1 MRLKDACNINSLT
14 LPEQTS
20 PNYRFRYIDISNVD
34 SDGNIVLSDEM
45 YFRDA
50 PSRARRII
58 KEGDT
63 IISTVRTYLKAIATV
78 NFPVEDVIVSTGF
91 AVCSPYTNVFPNY
104 LAYSFRTDCFID
116 EVCKKSTGVSYPAIT
131 ASALSAIEVPYCNE
145 RMQSRIVTYLDTKT
159 AAIDKRIAVLEKKQE
174 VYSRLR
180 KSIINRAVTRGLN
193 PNVPLK
199 DSGVDWI
206 GMIPEHWEVR
216 RMKDVSYMYSG
227 LTGKSGDDFRCEDES
242 VTKPFIPFT
251 NILNNTKVNPTQV
264 NKVVMTENE
273 DQNVVKK
280 DDLLFLMSSEDYES
294 IAKSAVVEDE
304 IGEVYLNSFCRGLR
318 PTTNDLYPFFLNY
331 ELQSSNN
338 RDALRFEAR
347 GFTRINIKVDRITS
361 HFVVLPPLPE
371 QRAIADYLNEKCAKI
386 DAAVENINKQVDAL
400 KRLKR
405 ALINEVV
412 TGKRKV

>member
-1 MRLKDACNINSLT
+1 MRLKDVCNINSLT
-14 LPEQTS
+14 LSEQTS
-20 PNYRFRYIDISNVD
+20 PDYRFRYIDISNVD
-34 SDGNIVLSDEM
+34 SDGKVALSEEM
-45 YFRDA
+45 CFRDA
-50 PSRARRII
+50 PSRARRIV

-91 AVCSPYTNVFPNY
+91 AVCSPHSNVFPNY

-145 RMQSRIVTYLDTKT
+145 QMQSRIVTYLDTKT
-159 AAIDKRIAVLEKKQE
+159 AAIDKRVAVLEKKQE

-199 DSGVDWI
+199 DSGVEWI
-206 GMIPEHWEVR
+206 GKIPGHWATNAIKRHGNLIGGNGFKEEYQGNYCDDVR
-216 RMKDVSYMYSG
+216 FIKVNALSSNISISRKYDTVSKALIIKENYNVIPKGSIVFAKVGAALLLNRFCILPFDSCIDNNMMA
-227 LTGKSGDDFRCEDES
+227 
-242 VTKPFIPFT
+242 FIPA
-251 NILNNTKVNPTQV
+251 NDIDNRWCRNTFSSLLDFKGIVNSGPIPSV
-264 NKVVMTENE
+264 N
-273 DQNVVKK
+273 QNQIG
-280 DDLLFLMSSEDYES
+280 S
-294 IAKSAVVEDE
+294 IE
-304 IGEVYLNSFCRGLR
+304 I
-318 PTTNDLYPFFLNY
+318 P
-331 ELQSSNN
+331 
-338 RDALRFEAR
+338 
-347 GFTRINIKVDRITS
+347 I
-361 HFVVLPPLPE
+361 PPLSE
-371 QRAIADYLNEKCAKI
+371 QCAIADYLDDKCAKI
-386 DAAVENINKQVDAL
+386 DAAVENIGKQIDAL

>member
-1 MRLKDACNINSLT
+1 MRLKDVCNINSLT
-14 LPEQTS
+14 LSEQTS
-20 PNYRFRYIDISNVD
+20 PSYKFRYIDIGNVD
-34 SDGNIVLSDEM
+34 SDGNVALSEAM
-45 YFRDA
+45 CFRDA
-50 PSRARRII
+50 PSRARRIV

-63 IISTVRTYLKAIATV
+63 IISTVRTYLKAITTV

-91 AVCSPYTNVFPNY
+91 AVCTPNSNVYPNY

-131 ASALSAIEVPYCNE
+131 SSALSAIEVPYCNKQ
-145 RMQSRIVTYLDTKT
+145 MQSRIVSYLDTKT
-159 AAIDKRIAVLEKKQE
+159 ATIDKRIAVLEKKQE

-180 KSIINRAVTRGLN
+180 KSIINRAVTRGLT

-206 GMIPEHWEVR
+206 GMIPQHWEVR

-227 LTGKSGDDFRCEDES
+227 LTGKSGDDFRCEDDS
-242 VTKPFIPFT
+242 KTKPFIPFT

-264 NKVVMTENE
+264 NRVVMTENDE
-273 DQNVVKK
+273 QNVVKK
-280 DDLLFLMSSEDYES
+280 NDILFLMSSEDYES
-294 IAKSAVVEDE
+294 IAKSSVIVND
-304 IGEVYLNSFCRGLR
+304 IGEVYLNSFCRGIR
-318 PTTNDLYPFFLNY
+318 PTSDMIDSNFLNY
-331 ELQSSNN
+331 ELYSTPN

-347 GFTRINIKVDRITS
+347 GFTRINIKVDRINS
-361 HFVVLPPLPE
+361 HCVVLPPISE
-371 QRAIADYLNEKCAKI
+371 QRAIAEYLDEKCAKI
-386 DAAVENINKQVDAL
+386 DAAVENIGKQIDAL